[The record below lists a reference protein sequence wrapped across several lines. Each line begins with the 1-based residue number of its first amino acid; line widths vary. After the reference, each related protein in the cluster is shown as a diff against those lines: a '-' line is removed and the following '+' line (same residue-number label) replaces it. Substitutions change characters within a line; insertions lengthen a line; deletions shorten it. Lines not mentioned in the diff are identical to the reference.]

1 MKKIVIG
8 MAAEVDAGKTTLS
21 EALLFHAGAIRS
33 MGRVDNR
40 NTFFDTRGAER
51 ERGITIFSKQA
62 ILSLPG
68 TTITLIDTPGH
79 VDFSTETERVMNV
92 LDYAILVISAADGIR
107 EHTETLW
114 QLLRHHN
121 IPCFLFVNK
130 MDQPG
135 ADEEV
140 ILKHLKSRLS
150 DAVVNM
156 THPDPEDLSLLDD
169 GLLSQYLETNTV
181 DEAHFPKFIRERKM
195 FPCFFGSALRDKG
208 VTELLQALSALT
220 VMPEY
225 PESFGARVLKITYD
239 TDRTRLTHLKI
250 TGGTLSAKETVPDV
264 GKIDRI
270 RLYSGE
276 RFTVVPS
283 VSAGDVCAVTGLSD
297 SRAGDVYGCEKQ
309 AAEPVLEPV
318 LSYRV
323 LPHNMDSVK
332 LLPLVRRLEE
342 EDPTLHVLW
351 EETSAEI
358 HIEVMG
364 AVQLE
369 ILQRELLERFEAE
382 VTFDAGNIVY
392 RETIANTVEGV
403 GHFEPLRHYAEVHLL
418 LEPLPRGTGLQFDTD
433 LSEDLLSGNWQRLI
447 LTHLSEKRHRGV
459 LTGSYLTDVRITLV
473 AGRAH
478 PKHTEGGDF
487 RQATYRAVRQGLMQA
502 ENVLLEPRYA
512 FRIRT
517 PEESLGR
524 VMHAL
529 DTSYA
534 DFTREADE
542 DDFAVLTG
550 HAPVA
555 TFRDFAS
562 EIPALTKGRGRI
574 SYRPDGY
581 QECHNP
587 EEVIAARGYDP
598 AADLRN
604 PPGSVFCASG
614 AGFPVPWDEVFSY
627 MHLPSVLA
635 EAKPADEASPE
646 RRYSGSLTDT
656 LDLALGTEEIDSILA
671 QASHA
676 NARQNKK
683 APVRRPEPKPYRG
696 TENVQNAGPECLLV
710 DGYNIIHAWDDL
722 RQIAEVNIDGAR
734 GKLLDVLSNYAAYR
748 GIEVIAVFDSYRVPG
763 HAEEASLYQ
772 NIGVVF
778 TRQAETAD
786 AYIER
791 YALQHARKR
800 RIYVATSD
808 EQVQIGIRSAGS
820 YVISARELEALIRTA
835 EQEIREH

>member
-1 MKKIVIG
+1 MKKIAIG
-8 MAAEVDAGKTTLS
+8 MTAEVDAGKTTLS

-62 ILSLPG
+62 ILSLPE

-135 ADEEV
+135 ADEEA

-156 THPDPEDLSLLDD
+156 THPDPEDLSLLDE
-169 GLLSQYLETNTV
+169 GLLAQYLETNTV
-181 DEAHFPKFIRERKM
+181 DEAHFPRLIKERKM
-195 FPCFFGSALRDKG
+195 FPCFFGSALRDTG
-208 VTELLQALSALT
+208 VSELLQALSALT

-225 PESFGARVLKITYD
+225 PEAFGARVLKITYD

-283 VSAGDVCAVTGLSD
+283 VSAGDVCAVTGLTD
-297 SRAGDVYGCEKQ
+297 SRAGDVYGCEKR

-351 EETSAEI
+351 EEATAEI

-418 LEPLPRGTGLQFDTD
+418 LEPLPRGTGLEFRTD

-447 LTHLSEKRHRGV
+447 LTHLGEKRHKGV

-487 RQATYRAVRQGLMQA
+487 RQATYRAVRQGLMHA

-524 VMHAL
+524 IMHAL

-534 DFTREADE
+534 DFTREVDE
-542 DDFAVLTG
+542 DDLAVLTG
-550 HAPVA
+550 HAPVT

-574 SYRPDGY
+574 SYRADGY

-587 EEVIAARGYDP
+587 EEVIAARGYDSV
-598 AADLRN
+598 ADLRN

-635 EAKPADEASPE
+635 EAKPADEVSPE
-646 RRYSGSLTDT
+646 RRSTESLTET
-656 LDLALGTEEIDSILA
+656 LDLALGTEEIDAILA

-676 NARQNKK
+676 NAKHNKK
-683 APVRRPEPKPYRG
+683 APVRRPEPKLYRG

-722 RQIAEVNIDGAR
+722 REIAEINIDGAR
-734 GKLLDVLSNYAAYR
+734 GKLLDILSNYAAYR

-791 YALQHARKR
+791 YALQHAHKR

-820 YVISARELEALIRTA
+820 YVISARELEALIRAT
-835 EQEIREH
+835 EQEIRDR